1 MLDIPLCAVTPSK
14 VIQLL
19 NMATPDDLVD
29 DEYYGVLCEDV
40 YKVVFS
46 YFLNERSA
54 ANTEI

>member
-1 MLDIPLCAVTPSK
+1 
-14 VIQLL
+14 
-19 NMATPDDLVD
+19 MATPDDLVD